1 MEEQRNRARAAQK
14 KEIITLSDIGSD
26 HPTVFVGYD
35 ALATQAKVAQIA
47 KIKDRTAIILDKS
60 PCYAEMGGQVGDAA
74 LVTLGGRQWHVTD
87 TQKSGQTWLH
97 FLDGEDAPE
106 AGATIEIA
114 VDQARRDAIQRLSR
128 LRRHR
133 AAGPILLIFALF
145 TIGTTFQVASAVN
158 NESTSIADRAVTIE
172 EGKQIFL
179 KGCSSCHGLNAEG
192 GQIAP
197 SLIGVGAASVDFQV
211 ATGRMPMA
219 DMSVQAMR
227 KDPVYNAEQVHALAT
242 YVASLAPG
250 PQVPGEELLN
260 YERDGS
266 VAEGGELFRTNCAMC
281 HNFAAQGGALTQGKY
296 APTLMGVE
304 PRHIYEAMV
313 TGPQSMPVFSDK
325 TITPEEKLS
334 IIKWI
339 KAAEAEPQL
348 GGAALGRV
356 GPVTEGLLVWTLGI
370 GLLIGVAVWLAMK
383 AR

>member
-1 MEEQRNRARAAQK
+1 MK
-14 KEIITLSDIGSD
+14 
-26 HPTVFVGYD
+26 
-35 ALATQAKVAQIA
+35 
-47 KIKDRTAIILDKS
+47 
-60 PCYAEMGGQVGDAA
+60 
-74 LVTLGGRQWHVTD
+74 
-87 TQKSGQTWLH
+87 
-97 FLDGEDAPE
+97 
-106 AGATIEIA
+106 
-114 VDQARRDAIQRLSR
+114 RLSR

-133 AAGPILLIFALF
+133 AAGPMLMVFALL
-145 TIGTTFQVASAVN
+145 TIGTTFQVASAVTN
-158 NESTSIADRAVTIE
+158 TTTTTADRSAIIE

-192 GQIAP
+192 GAIAP

-211 ATGRMPMA
+211 GTGRMPMA
-219 DMSVQAMR
+219 DMSTQAMR
-227 KDPVYNAEQVHALAT
+227 KNVVYTAAEINALAT

-250 PQVPGEELLN
+250 PEVPSDEVLN

-281 HNFAAQGGALTQGKY
+281 HNFAGQGGALTQGKY

-304 PRHIYEAMV
+304 PKHIYEAMI

-325 TITPEEKLS
+325 TLTPEEKLS

-339 KAAEAEPQL
+339 KAAESEPQI

-356 GPVTEGLLVWTLGI
+356 GPVTEGLLAWTLGI
-370 GLLIGVAVWLAMK
+370 GLLIAVAVWLAMK